1 MITQSLRCLRDENE
15 VIHPCL
21 TSHGKRV
28 AGVVFAIR
36 CARQFGVHG
45 VYFFQSRC
53 RAPCNQCPLGK
64 YVP

>member
-28 AGVVFAIR
+28 AGVLFASIR
-36 CARQFGVHG
+36 FASMRASVWRPRGILFPVAL
-45 VYFFQSRC
+45 SR
-53 RAPCNQCPLGK
+53 AL
-64 YVP
+64 